1 VLTPVDCPGP
11 HTRELSRS
19 RCEVSVRI
27 LWILCAEPISQK
39 TRVLG
44 RPQALEEYS
53 LSFDVSRARGL
64 SCGNKEVAEVFMP
77 TARDIGR
84 SPVTIVCLKAID
96 SAPWFTC
103 TSEAILPVGGR

>member
-1 VLTPVDCPGP
+1 VD
-11 HTRELSRS
+11 S
-19 RCEVSVRI
+19 
-27 LWILCAEPISQK
+27 LCGAHIAEN
-39 TRVLG
+39 TGL
-44 RPQALEEYS
+44 RPAQALEEYS

-84 SPVTIVCLKAID
+84 PPEGYRLSPVM
-96 SAPWFTC
+96 FTC